1 MTKAATADVV
11 GHEADIKEP
20 HTREDEESLKGFVS
34 RILDEA
40 KLQGA
45 DAAEVSAGDDI
56 GLSVVVRAG
65 DLETVEF
72 SRDRGFGITVYIGN
86 RKGGSSTTDTSEE
99 SIRESVR
106 AAVNIARHTE
116 SDPHSGLADPDRLAT
131 EFPNLDLYHPQ
142 PMDVEVAKERA
153 LVADSAAMDFD
164 SRVFKTDGARID
176 ASSSCAAYGNSLGFL
191 NAERG
196 SRYSVF
202 SDVIAKSDNGM
213 QRDYW
218 FSTARHAGEL
228 DSPTEVGETAARRAV
243 MKLDPRPIPT
253 GEYPVLFDSNMA
265 SGLISHLISALGG
278 RAQYLKASYLLDS
291 LEETVTTSELTLHE
305 YPHVK
310 RALGSRTH
318 DSEGVATTEKAFVEN
333 GTVRNYVLSS
343 YSGRHLNMPTTGN
356 ASGVCNLT
364 VEAKT
369 QPVEEILKQMGT
381 GFVVHSLMG
390 QGVNIVTGDYSR
402 GASGYWVENGE
413 LAHPVDELTIA
424 GNLRDIFCRM
434 VAFGDDI
441 DLRRPVRTGSIL
453 VEAMTVAAN

>member
-1 MTKAATADVV
+1 MTHSPGTDVV
-11 GHEADIKEP
+11 GREIDVREP

-40 KLQGA
+40 KQQGA

-56 GLSVVVRAG
+56 GLSVVAREG

-72 SRDRGFGITVYIGN
+72 SRDRGFGITVYVGN

-116 SDPHSGLADPDRLAT
+116 PDPYSGLADPDRLAT
-131 EFPNLDLYHPQ
+131 DFPDLDLYHPQ
-142 PMDVEVAKERA
+142 PMDVDTAKESA

-164 SRVFKTDGARID
+164 PRIFKTDGARID
-176 ASSSCAAYGNSLGFL
+176 AASSCAAYGNSLGFL

-196 SRYSVF
+196 SRYSMF
-202 SDVIAKSDNGM
+202 ADVIAKSDYGM

-218 FSTARHAGEL
+218 FSTARHADDL
-228 DSPTEVGETAARRAV
+228 DSPTDVGETAARRAL

-265 SGLISHLISALGG
+265 SGLISHLISALSG
-278 RAQYLKASYLLDS
+278 RAQYLKATYLLDS
-291 LEETVTTSELTLHE
+291 LSKTVATNELTLRE
-305 YPHVK
+305 YPHLK
-310 RALGSRTH
+310 RALGSRSH
-318 DSEGVATTEKAFVEN
+318 DSEGVATAEKAFVED
-333 GTVRNYVLSS
+333 GVVRNYVLSS

-356 ASGVCNLT
+356 ASGVSNLT

-369 QPVEEILKQMGT
+369 QPIDEILKQMGT

-413 LAHPVDELTIA
+413 YAHAADELTIA
-424 GNLRDIFCRM
+424 GKLGDIFRRM
-434 VAFGDDI
+434 VAFGDDV

-453 VEAMTVAAN
+453 VESMTVAAN